1 MARATLCTWNV
12 GRNWPRWSEIAD
24 FRSEGAHTPKLPSWF
39 SGWGGPPGKGEGRGK
54 ERERKEREG
63 RRGSKEE
70 RNEGGEGD
78 APNLRTVPTPLI
90 TATSLCLLQF
100 PGAVVICPQISLVGN
115 RRFIN
120 QISREATR
128 TLIPSLT
135 GTQAQG

>member
-1 MARATLCTWNV
+1 MLEETDRVEAKSPIFDLKELTPPNSLAGLADGV
-12 GRNWPRWSEIAD
+12 APR
-24 FRSEGAHTPKLPSWF
+24 
-39 SGWGGPPGKGEGRGK
+39 GKGKGRGK